1 MTLVK
6 VAVERA
12 EELKGVKTT
21 GVKTTDDSVIKSLSK
36 LPSVPEGNLPDI
48 DHSDTYQSKSVESEQ
63 LGNTTPSSTSGNK
76 QVKCVIKIKLYRITN
91 VFNT

>member
-21 GVKTTDDSVIKSLSK
+21 GVKTTGVKTTEDDNIIKSLSK

-48 DHSDTYQSKSVESEQ
+48 EQSDTYQSKSVESEQ
-63 LGNTTPSSTSGNK
+63 PGNITPSPTSGNK
-76 QVKCVIKIKLYRITN
+76 
-91 VFNT
+91 